1 MVSADGGGGGSWF
14 AAVWGRTRD
23 DAVDGEDVEWKGQ
36 MGPLLAAQLGR
47 PSGRQSGHPSGGQAR
62 RAAQR
67 VQNMKVGNLLEIFN
81 IGKNGRLSGHGSPE
95 NIN

>member
-1 MVSADGGGGGSWF
+1 MVSANIGGGGSWF
-14 AAVWGRTRD
+14 AAVWGGTRD
-23 DAVDGEDVEWKGQ
+23 DAVDGEDEEWKGQ
-36 MGPLLAAQLGR
+36 MGHPSGAQLGR
-47 PSGRQSGHPSGGQAR
+47 LSGGQSGHPSGGQAR